1 MTFYCIKM
9 KDNNLYSIDE
19 GVDIAAKG
27 NYEQMVL
34 WLKDGNNPNRYDN
47 KGWTPLL
54 KASARGNHEVVNLL
68 LQNPFQEAD
77 VDMAHNVSAAL
88 PIHFAGHSG
97 NLDTAKALLNKRPD
111 HLNAVWDLNGHTI
124 LLQAAFYGH
133 LQLADYLVNIGADTS
148 ITTARGLGP
157 MEMAKQFQN
166 KALIEIIKPFDSS
179 SEAKSNYYKSFLKRI
194 APIVPDDKIQEQKLA
209 DQLIAIIEQGIKEAF
224 SLPESVGT
232 TLDKVKEYIEEKYV
246 DVNCLGGPLQ
256 QPPLVVTVT
265 GNNGEPSNEV
275 VAGLRLQLADYL
287 LKKGADPTLKENHP
301 MNAHTIIR
309 ASVFNHLDILKLCEN
324 YITPQQLADALN
336 DIPIPNG
343 LTALHDSVLRTST
356 AAPDRV
362 EKYLEQV
369 RWSVSRGARS
379 DIEDFSGRTQKMIAE
394 NLQDENLKKRLLE
407 IL

>member
-1 MTFYCIKM
+1 M
-9 KDNNLYSIDE
+9 DNKYQTNIDV
-19 GVDIAAKG
+19 GVGIAAKG
-27 NYEQMVL
+27 NYEEMYN
-34 WLKDGNNPNRYDN
+34 WLKDGNNPNSYDEN
-47 KGWTPLL
+47 GWTPLL
-54 KASARGNHEVVNLL
+54 KASARGNHEVVKLL
-68 LQNPFQEAD
+68 LENSFQKAD
-77 VDMAHNVSAAL
+77 PDMAHNVSAAL

-97 NLDTAKALLNKRPD
+97 SVETAKALLNKRPQNLD
-111 HLNAVWDLNGHTI
+111 VVWDLNGHTI

-133 LQLADYLVNIGADTS
+133 LELADYLVKNGANTA

-166 KALIEIIKPFDSS
+166 KALIDIIKPFDSS
-179 SEAKSNYYKSFLKRI
+179 AEAKSDYYKHFLKRI
-194 APIVPDDKIQEQKLA
+194 APIIPEDKIQEQEMA
-209 DQLIAIIEQGIKEAF
+209 NQLIATIEQGIKEAF
-224 SLPESVGT
+224 TSPESAT
-232 TLDKVKEYIEEKYV
+232 TTIEKVKEFIEVKAV
-246 DVNCLGGPLQ
+246 DVNYLGGPLQ

-265 GNNGEPSNEV
+265 GNNGDPSIEA
-275 VAGLRLQLADYL
+275 VANLRLRLAEYL

-324 YITPQQLADALN
+324 YITSKQLADALN

-356 AAPDRV
+356 AAPERV

-369 RWSVSRGARS
+369 RWSVAKGARS
-379 DIEDFSGRTQKMIAE
+379 DIEDFSGRTQKNIAE
-394 NLQDENLKKRLLE
+394 NIKDENLKKRLLE

>member
-1 MTFYCIKM
+1 M
-9 KDNNLYSIDE
+9 DNKYQNNIDV
-19 GVDIAAKG
+19 GVGIAAKG
-27 NYEQMVL
+27 NYEEMYN
-34 WLKDGNNPNRYDN
+34 WLKDGNNPNSYDEN
-47 KGWTPLL
+47 GWSPLL
-54 KASARGNHEVVNLL
+54 KASARGNHEVVKLL
-68 LQNPFQEAD
+68 LENSFQKAD
-77 VDMAHNVSAAL
+77 PDMAHRVSAAL

-97 NLDTAKALLNKRPD
+97 SIETAKALLNKRPQNLD
-111 HLNAVWDLNGHTI
+111 VVWDLNGHTI

-133 LQLADYLVNIGADTS
+133 LELAEYLVKIGANTA

-166 KALIEIIKPFDSS
+166 KALIDVIKPFDSTA
-179 SEAKSNYYKSFLKRI
+179 EAKSDYYKHFLKRI
-194 APIVPDDKIQEQKLA
+194 APIIPVDKIQEQEMA
-209 DQLIAIIEQGIKEAF
+209 NQLIATIEQGIKEAF
-224 SLPESVGT
+224 TSPESAT
-232 TLDKVKEYIEEKYV
+232 TTIEKVKEFIEVKAV

-265 GNNGEPSNEV
+265 GNNGDPSIEA
-275 VAGLRLQLADYL
+275 VANLRLRLAEYL

-324 YITPQQLADALN
+324 YITSKQLADALN

-356 AAPDRV
+356 AAPERV

-369 RWSVSRGARS
+369 RWSVAKGARS
-379 DIEDFSGRTQKMIAE
+379 DIEDFSGRTQKNIAE
-394 NLQDENLKKRLLE
+394 NIKDENLKNRLLE

>member
-1 MTFYCIKM
+1 MEHKNMDSVET
-9 KDNNLYSIDE
+9 
-19 GVDIAAKG
+19 GVSIAANG
-27 NYEQMVL
+27 EYEEML
-34 WLKDGNNPNRYDN
+34 SWLKNGNNPNRYDN
-47 KGWTPLL
+47 YGWTPLL
-54 KASARGNHEVVNLL
+54 KASARGNHEVVKLL
-68 LQNPFQEAD
+68 LENPFQEAD
-77 VDMAHNVSAAL
+77 IDMAHNVSAAL

-97 NLDTAKALLNKRPD
+97 NVETAKALLNKRPD

-133 LQLADYLVNIGADTS
+133 LQLADYLVKAGANTAL
-148 ITTARGLGP
+148 TTARGLGP

-166 KALIEIIKPFDSS
+166 KALMEIIKPYDASA
-179 SEAKSNYYKSFLKRI
+179 EAKGNYYKSFLKRI
-194 APIVPDDKIQEQKLA
+194 EPTIPEDKIQEQAQA
-209 DQLIAIIEQGIKEAF
+209 DQLIATIEQGIKAAF
-224 SLPESVGT
+224 TFPESVQPT
-232 TLDKVKEYIEEKYV
+232 IEKVKELIEVNFV

-265 GNNGEPSNEV
+265 GNNGDPEV
-275 VAGLRLQLADYL
+275 ETVASLRLQLAAYL

-324 YITPQQLADALN
+324 YITSKQLADALN

-394 NLQDENLKKRLLE
+394 NLQDKNLKNRLLE

>member
-1 MTFYCIKM
+1 MEDK
-9 KDNNLYSIDE
+9 NLGSIDT
-19 GVDIAAKG
+19 GVGYAANG
-27 NYEQMVL
+27 NYEEMYH
-34 WLKDGNNPNRYDN
+34 WLEDGNNPNNYDN
-47 KGWTPLL
+47 DGWTPLL
-54 KASARGNHEVVNLL
+54 KAAARGNHEVVKLL

-77 VDMAHNVSAAL
+77 ADMTHMVSAAL

-97 NLDTAKALLNKRPD
+97 DIETAKALLNKRPD

-133 LQLADYLVNIGADTS
+133 LSMADYLVKIGANTA

-166 KALIEIIKPFDSS
+166 KELIEIIKPYDSS
-179 SEAKSNYYKSFLKRI
+179 AEAKSNYYQSFLKRI
-194 APIVPDDKIQEQKLA
+194 TPILPEDKIQEQQLA
-209 DQLIAIIEQGIKEAF
+209 DQLIAIIEQGIKKAF
-224 SLPESVGT
+224 TSPESVET
-232 TLDKVKEYIEEKYV
+232 TIEKVKEYIEIKLV

-265 GNNGEPSNEV
+265 GNNGDPSMEA
-275 VAGLRLQLADYL
+275 VASLRLQLADYL

-324 YITPQQLADALN
+324 YISSKQLADALN

-369 RWSVSRGARS
+369 RWSVLKGARS
-379 DIEDFSGRTQKMIAE
+379 DIEDFSGRTQKNIAE
-394 NLQDENLKKRLLE
+394 NLRDENLKKRLLE

>member
-1 MTFYCIKM
+1 M
-9 KDNNLYSIDE
+9 DNKYQDNINV
-19 GVDIAAKG
+19 GVGIAAKG
-27 NYEQMVL
+27 NYEEMYN
-34 WLKDGNNPNRYDN
+34 WLKDGNNPNSYDEN
-47 KGWTPLL
+47 GWTPLL
-54 KASARGNHEVVNLL
+54 KSSARGNHEVVKLL
-68 LQNPFQEAD
+68 LENSFQKAD
-77 VDMAHNVSAAL
+77 PDMAHKVSAAM

-97 NLDTAKALLNKRPD
+97 SVETAKALLNKRPQNLD
-111 HLNAVWDLNGHTI
+111 VVWDLNGHTI

-133 LQLADYLVNIGADTS
+133 LELADYLVKIGANTA

-166 KALIEIIKPFDSS
+166 KALIDIIKPFDSS
-179 SEAKSNYYKSFLKRI
+179 AEAKSDYYKHFLKRI
-194 APIVPDDKIQEQKLA
+194 APIIPEDKIQEQEMA
-209 DQLIAIIEQGIKEAF
+209 NQLIATIEQGIKEAF
-224 SLPESVGT
+224 TSPESAIT
-232 TLDKVKEYIEEKYV
+232 TIEKVKEFIEVKAV

-265 GNNGEPSNEV
+265 GNNGDPSIEA
-275 VAGLRLQLADYL
+275 VANLRLRLAEYL

-324 YITPQQLADALN
+324 YITSKQLADALN

-356 AAPDRV
+356 AAPERV

-369 RWSVSRGARS
+369 RWSVAKGARS
-379 DIEDFSGRTQKMIAE
+379 DIEDFSGRTQKNIAE
-394 NLQDENLKKRLLE
+394 NIKDENLKKRLLE